1 MEAPSFFGL
10 KNEGCIVR
18 DFKEWEKVLSF
29 KFCCDRGSLG
39 FSMNIPSRIA
49 SLHKKV
55 DLALGRWLPDSKTA
69 TIHRAMHYSLFAGG
83 KRMRPVLCLAAAEA
97 CGGRWQEALPAACAV
112 ECIHTYSLI
121 HDDLPC
127 MDDDDMRRGKP
138 TVHKAFDEATAVLAG
153 DSLHALAFEILA
165 DEETHPDPF
174 VRAELIAEL
183 ARASGP
189 SGMAGGQMMDLAASD
204 ADFDLHSVTRLQQ
217 LKTGALI
224 SFCLEAGAIL
234 GRVPPEGRQGLR
246 GYARDIGL
254 AFQIADDVIDA
265 EGDAAVAG
273 KAVNKDAEAGKATF
287 LSLLGIDRA
296 KAQMHMLVEQA
307 IAHLHTFGEE
317 ADLLRAIARYTVER
331 DR

>member
-1 MEAPSFFGL
+1 MGGGDILKPALAEIAADIDRSFDLLLPIPNDGRARLYEAMRHAAIG
-10 KNEGCIVR
+10 
-18 DFKEWEKVLSF
+18 
-29 KFCCDRGSLG
+29 
-39 FSMNIPSRIA
+39 
-49 SLHKKV
+49 
-55 DLALGRWLPDSKTA
+55 
-69 TIHRAMHYSLFAGG
+69 GG
-83 KRMRPVLCLAAAEA
+83 KRLRPLLVLAASQLFNVSRES
-97 CGGRWQEALPAACAV
+97 ALRVGTAI
-112 ECIHTYSLI
+112 ECIHVYSLI
-121 HDDLPC
+121 HDDMPC

-165 DEETHPDPF
+165 DQTTHPDPF
-174 VRAELIAEL
+174 VRSELIAEI

-189 SGMAGGQMMDLAASD
+189 AGMAGGQMMDLMAGD
-204 ADFDLHSVTRLQQ
+204 VEFDLPAVTRLQQ

-234 GRVPPEGRQGLR
+234 GRVPPEGRNGLR

-254 AFQIADDVIDA
+254 AFQIADDVLDA
-265 EGDAAVAG
+265 EGDAELAG
-273 KAVNKDAEAGKATF
+273 KALQKDAEAGKATF

-296 KAQMHMLVEQA
+296 KAQMHLLVDQA
-307 IAHLHTFGEE
+307 IAHLHGFGTK